1 MWEPEQF
8 VIASDER
15 NTLIKVHESECSIIS
30 GFDWYWTWMDMIS
43 MHELRAKDND
53 DRIIYTMLTARL
65 ATQYKELKE
74 ICREAVT
81 TCQRL
86 REQDEQ
92 LSAALRLRGLPNIDC
107 HFWLFPE
114 LTLRNL
120 RYVELYNLL

>member
-8 VIASDER
+8 VLTSDER
-15 NTLIKVHESECSIIS
+15 NTLIKIYESECVIS
-30 GFDWYWTWMDMIS
+30 GFNWHWIWYWS
-43 MHELRAKDND
+43 SVYELPAKDNK

-65 ATQYKELKE
+65 TTQYKELKE
-74 ICREAVT
+74 ISREAVT

-120 RYVELYNLL
+120 RDIEVYNLL